1 MAARIGF
8 CRAAQL
14 ADDAVDQLAPA
25 VHVLLSQLTERL
37 KVGPRAEVALE
48 RAGQHQYPHL
58 RIVCERVERVRRLAD
73 HRPFE
78 GVHWGPV
85 ELDPTD
91 GVLHRGPNE
100 HGGLAI
106 LRLAHCRTV
115 LAVLA
120 TTEVRRP
127 ALVIHGAGS

>member
-1 MAARIGF
+1 
-8 CRAAQL
+8 
-14 ADDAVDQLAPA
+14 VDQLAPA

-58 RIVCERVERVRRLAD
+58 RIVFERVERVRRLAD

-78 GVHWGPV
+78 GVHRGPV
-85 ELDPTD
+85 ELDPAY

-100 HGGLAI
+100 HRGVAL
-106 LRLAHCRTV
+106 LRLAHSRTV
-115 LAVLA
+115 LAILV
-120 TTEVRRP
+120 TTEVK